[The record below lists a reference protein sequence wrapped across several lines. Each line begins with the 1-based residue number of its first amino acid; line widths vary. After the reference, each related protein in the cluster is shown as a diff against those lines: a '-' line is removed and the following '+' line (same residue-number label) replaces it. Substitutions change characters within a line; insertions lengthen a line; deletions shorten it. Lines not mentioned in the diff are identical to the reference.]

1 MDALLSLAKFFAKTF
16 VGILFA
22 SLVFVFAMRFADG
35 PWGMVPG
42 GAFSEA
48 SQPAPAD
55 WSFAK
60 ELDTVE
66 FQLEEPVSSRT
77 SWIMEHNSRIF
88 IPSGYMNSTIGKIW
102 KHWPMHAEKNGSALL
117 RIDGNVYEVH
127 LTRTKD
133 TELLTPIMSELA
145 RKYMDIQTPIAD
157 ELMAGMQQ
165 QVSSNNLW
173 VFELVRRS

>member
-1 MDALLSLAKFFAKTF
+1 MNTLLSALKTMLKLLVASAISIVVF
-16 VGILFA
+16 LFA
-22 SLVFVFAMRFADG
+22 MGFADG

-60 ELDTVE
+60 ELETVE

-77 SWIMEHNSRIF
+77 SWIMEHNNRIF
-88 IPSGYMNSTIGKIW
+88 IPSGYMNSTLGKIW

-157 ELMAGMQQ
+157 ELIAVMRQ